1 MDKTILVALI
11 TLKEGIR
18 NRALQG
24 ILLIALFSSAAF
36 LVVVPLF
43 AFETGKVVVDLGFA
57 AMSLAGLAI
66 VFFLAIALLTEDI
79 HRRTICL
86 ILSRPVSRTQYVL
99 GKFFGLS
106 IAIFLA
112 VLIIALLTLFFG
124 WLGIQLMPTMMTS
137 PRDFSWGILATGVLF
152 NYISLLILMA
162 IAFLSTV
169 VTTNAYL
176 SMLVTFCVYV
186 IGHSLET
193 IVKIVLSGEFVKIG
207 PMYAQMLKF
216 FTWFFP
222 NLNAFDLKVYIA
234 YGLPLSASYCLW
246 TVLYGIFYIAIVIF
260 LTIILFKNKEIK

>member
-57 AMSLAGLAI
+57 AMSLAGLGI

-86 ILSRPVSRTQYVL
+86 ILSRPISRAQYVL

-112 VLIIALLTLFFG
+112 VLIIALLAIFFG
-124 WLGIQLMPTMMTS
+124 WLGIQFIPSMTP
-137 PRDFSWGILATGVLF
+137 PRHFSWGILATGVLF
-152 NYISLLILMA
+152 NYISLLIIMA
-162 IAFLSTV
+162 VAFLSTV

-193 IVKIVLSGEFVKIG
+193 IVKIVLSGEFVKVG
-207 PMYAQMLKF
+207 PMYTQMLKF

-222 NLNAFDLKVYIA
+222 NLSAFDLKIYIG

>member
-24 ILLIALFSSAAF
+24 ILLIALFFSAAF

-86 ILSRPVSRTQYVL
+86 ILSRPISRAQYVL

-112 VLIIALLTLFFG
+112 VLIIALLALFFG
-124 WLGIQLMPTMMTS
+124 WLGIQFIPAMTP
-137 PRDFSWGILATGVLF
+137 PRDFSWGILATGILF

-169 VTTNAYL
+169 VTTNAFL
-176 SMLVTFCVYV
+176 SMLVTFCVYF

-193 IVKIVLSGEFVKIG
+193 LVKIILAGEYFKVG
-207 PMYAQMLKF
+207 PMFMQMMKF
-216 FTWFFP
+216 FTWIFP
-222 NLNAFDLKVYIA
+222 NLSAFDLKLYIA
-234 YGLPLSASYCLW
+234 YGLPLSTSYCLW
-246 TVLYGIFYIAIVIF
+246 TVLYGFFYIAIVIF
-260 LTIILFKNKEIK
+260 LTIILFKHKEIK